1 MLSFKCKL
9 GSLLWRKLSCA
20 DLCRDWKKLTFYYF
34 ADAYINFNPL
44 VTDLFKIYKTRIW
57 MSAINP
63 ASFVTPVTGLQL
75 PSGLGPG
82 AFSLDQDHFSDRRQ
96 QKGHSTFPSLGVSQ
110 MGSGSFDRIWDPSR
124 DIAASAGITF
134 PHIYAQPFQ
143 THDLDAR
150 HIDQYPIEYRQA
162 GQQVVGLQQRFNPNS
177 YNVPDLHHSS
187 YTISPENSNGGPRKS
202 QALGNE
208 WSHTFQSL
216 SLGS

>member
-1 MLSFKCKL
+1 M
-9 GSLLWRKLSCA
+9 
-20 DLCRDWKKLTFYYF
+20 
-34 ADAYINFNPL
+34 
-44 VTDLFKIYKTRIW
+44 TDLFKIYKTRIW

-82 AFSLDQDHFSDRRQ
+82 AFSPDQDHFSDRRQ
-96 QKGHSTFPSLGVSQ
+96 QKSHSTFPPLGISQ
-110 MGSGSFDRIWDPSR
+110 IGSGSFDRIWDPSR
-124 DIAASAGITF
+124 DITASGGIAF

-150 HIDQYPIEYRQA
+150 HVDYPIEYRHA
-162 GQQVVGLQQRFNPNS
+162 GQQVMGLQQRFNPNS

-187 YTISPENSNGGPRKS
+187 YAISPENGNGGSRKS
-202 QALGNE
+202 QALGSE
-208 WSHTFQSL
+208 WSQTFQGL